1 MNIDH
6 NVSKQTNISKSIIFF
21 KVQYQY
27 ALMSINL
34 SAKNLS
40 HHPQSS
46 ASFSDSWH
54 EDVFENTPYSIGRV
68 RWPDEKKIGIPKSP
82 PPKSKARV
90 FSSLVHSTIQ
100 LIFFILI
107 KNAIICFKH

>member
-6 NVSKQTNISKSIIFF
+6 NVSKQKNISQSIIFF

-27 ALMSINL
+27 ALMSIYL

-54 EDVFENTPYSIGRV
+54 EKRI
-68 RWPDEKKIGIPKSP
+68 
-82 PPKSKARV
+82 
-90 FSSLVHSTIQ
+90 
-100 LIFFILI
+100 
-107 KNAIICFKH
+107 

>member
-6 NVSKQTNISKSIIFF
+6 NVSKQTNISQSIIFF

-46 ASFSDSWH
+46 ASFSYSWH
-54 EDVFENTPYSIGRV
+54 EKRI
-68 RWPDEKKIGIPKSP
+68 
-82 PPKSKARV
+82 
-90 FSSLVHSTIQ
+90 
-100 LIFFILI
+100 
-107 KNAIICFKH
+107 

>member
-6 NVSKQTNISKSIIFF
+6 NVSKQTNISQLIIFLE
-21 KVQYQY
+21 VQYQY

-54 EDVFENTPYSIGRV
+54 EKRI
-68 RWPDEKKIGIPKSP
+68 
-82 PPKSKARV
+82 
-90 FSSLVHSTIQ
+90 
-100 LIFFILI
+100 
-107 KNAIICFKH
+107 

>member
-6 NVSKQTNISKSIIFF
+6 NVSKQTNISQSIIFF
-21 KVQYQY
+21 KVHYQY

-54 EDVFENTPYSIGRV
+54 EKRI
-68 RWPDEKKIGIPKSP
+68 
-82 PPKSKARV
+82 
-90 FSSLVHSTIQ
+90 
-100 LIFFILI
+100 
-107 KNAIICFKH
+107 

>member
-1 MNIDH
+1 MYQNKRTFR
-6 NVSKQTNISKSIIFF
+6 NQLFFF

-46 ASFSDSWH
+46 ASFSDSW
-54 EDVFENTPYSIGRV
+54 Y
-68 RWPDEKKIGIPKSP
+68 EKRI
-82 PPKSKARV
+82 
-90 FSSLVHSTIQ
+90 
-100 LIFFILI
+100 
-107 KNAIICFKH
+107 

>member
-6 NVSKQTNISKSIIFF
+6 NVSKQTNISQSIIFF

-46 ASFSDSWH
+46 ACL
-54 EDVFENTPYSIGRV
+54 
-68 RWPDEKKIGIPKSP
+68 KIHHTRSEQ
-82 PPKSKARV
+82 
-90 FSSLVHSTIQ
+90 SLVMSSM
-100 LIFFILI
+100 
-107 KNAIICFKH
+107 A

>member
-6 NVSKQTNISKSIIFF
+6 NVSKQTNISQSIIFLE
-21 KVQYQY
+21 VQYQY

-46 ASFSDSWH
+46 ACFCESWH
-54 EDVFENTPYSIGRV
+54 EKRF
-68 RWPDEKKIGIPKSP
+68 
-82 PPKSKARV
+82 
-90 FSSLVHSTIQ
+90 
-100 LIFFILI
+100 
-107 KNAIICFKH
+107 